1 MNVGSD
7 SDSEV
12 SGSREELHGGRG
24 LCPTSHVVMSVEHF
38 YCSRMITREA
48 ARDLGRLEL
57 LDTIDMMRD
66 FASYTFFCE
75 QVVSDQCGPH
85 Q

>member
-1 MNVGSD
+1 MHTGELNVGSD
-7 SDSEV
+7 SDSEA

-38 YCSRMITREA
+38 CCSGRMITREA
-48 ARDLGRLEL
+48 ARDLGRPEL

-66 FASYTFFCE
+66 FAPYTFFL
-75 QVVSDQCGPH
+75 
-85 Q
+85 